1 MSKTTY
7 NLPPRVWL
15 EVDLAALKDNF
26 QKLSAAAAPARVM
39 AVIKADAY
47 GMGGL
52 PVARALSAAGAAR
65 FAVAVPDEAFALAP
79 LGLPVQILGA
89 VLPNEIPALVR
100 AGIVL
105 PLCDLASARRI
116 SDEARRQGTTARGH
130 LKIDIGMGRL
140 GIRLAEAPGVIRAIR
155 ALPALV
161 CEGIYAHLPLADR
174 LGDPGLTSRQIDS
187 FSSVIDMLGREGITF
202 EYCHVAN
209 SDALT
214 YFPQVSH
221 PPFNLVRTGIHL
233 HGIYDHE
240 GSRKLGLRPVLT
252 LKTRLAACR
261 RLPAGSTL
269 GYGATCR
276 LEHDTMVGTITAG
289 YADGLPLALSN
300 RGHVLIGGRVCPVI
314 GRISMDYATVSL
326 EQAPDA
332 APDDEVVCLGG
343 TGPQAVTVESWA
355 RLKGT
360 HAYEIICSFGKRVSR
375 CYTDT

>member
-116 SDEARRQGTTARGH
+116 SD
-130 LKIDIGMGRL
+130 
-140 GIRLAEAPGVIRAIR
+140 
-155 ALPALV
+155 
-161 CEGIYAHLPLADR
+161 
-174 LGDPGLTSRQIDS
+174 
-187 FSSVIDMLGREGITF
+187 SS
-202 EYCHVAN
+202 
-209 SDALT
+209 
-214 YFPQVSH
+214 
-221 PPFNLVRTGIHL
+221 
-233 HGIYDHE
+233 
-240 GSRKLGLRPVLT
+240 
-252 LKTRLAACR
+252 
-261 RLPAGSTL
+261 
-269 GYGATCR
+269 
-276 LEHDTMVGTITAG
+276 
-289 YADGLPLALSN
+289 
-300 RGHVLIGGRVCPVI
+300 
-314 GRISMDYATVSL
+314 
-326 EQAPDA
+326 
-332 APDDEVVCLGG
+332 
-343 TGPQAVTVESWA
+343 
-355 RLKGT
+355 
-360 HAYEIICSFGKRVSR
+360 
-375 CYTDT
+375 